1 MRSPG
6 VRLILASAS
15 PRRDELLN
23 TAGLSHEV
31 IVSGA
36 DENVSEKD
44 PCALVEQLSARKA
57 MEVSGRI
64 EEEGDFAV
72 IGADTVV
79 FLDGVILGKP
89 EDREDA
95 KRMLRTLSGRAH
107 HVCTGVTLNGR
118 IGGVKRVRTFS
129 EVSTVHVD
137 QLTERQGRRLW
148 HSGRVLQ
155 TCDAHRGRLLQ
166 YRRASGQQ
174 SVPGTESVLQQLSSD
189 GRNPKKAFCSF

>member
-1 MRSPG
+1 MRFPG
-6 VRLILASAS
+6 IRLILASAS

-137 QLTERQGRRLW
+137 QLTESEIESYVATTEPMDKAGAYGIQGAFCKHVTHIEGDYFNIVGLPV
-148 HSGRVLQ
+148 SRV
-155 TCDAHRGRLLQ
+155 
-166 YRRASGQQ
+166 YR
-174 SVPGTESVLQQLSSD
+174 EL
-189 GRNPKKAFCSF
+189 KAFCSS